1 MVHQSGWGLTG
12 QNPGY
17 QAQNEERAVKVK
29 TVMVAKHGGPE
40 VLAIED
46 ITLAAPGA
54 GEVQVEHKAI
64 GLNFIDT
71 YFRTGLYPAPSMPF
85 TPGNEGAGIVRAVG
99 KGVTGF
105 RPGER
110 VAYVGTLGAY
120 ADARNISADKL
131 VKLPAAIGF
140 DAAAAM
146 MLKGL
151 TAEYLLFRSFRVKKG
166 HTILVHAAAGGTGLI
181 LCQWA
186 NALGA
191 TVIGTVGSAEKGKL
205 AKAHG
210 AHHIINY
217 STEDFAARVKEITK
231 GALCDVVYDG
241 VGKATFPKS
250 LDCLKPFGT
259 FVSFGNASGAIDAF
273 NIGLLAG
280 KGSLYATRPTLFT
293 HIANPKTYAQ
303 MARRLF
309 RAVANGTLKIPAR
322 RSFALAKV
330 ADAHRALESRATTG
344 STVLIP

>member
-1 MVHQSGWGLTG
+1 M
-12 QNPGY
+12 
-17 QAQNEERAVKVK
+17 QAVRVEAY
-29 TVMVAKHGGPE
+29 GGPE
-40 VLAIED
+40 VLTFQE

-54 GEVQVEHKAI
+54 GEVTIEHKAI

-85 TPGNEGAGIVRAVG
+85 TPGNEAAGIVKAVG
-99 KGVTGF
+99 AGVTNVKAGD
-105 RPGER
+105 R

-120 ADARNISADKL
+120 AEQRNIAATSL
-131 VKLPAAIGF
+131 VKLPAKVSF
-140 DAAAAM
+140 ETAAAM

-151 TAEYLLFRSFRVKKG
+151 TAEYLLFRSFKVKAG

-186 NALGA
+186 KALGA

-210 AHHIINY
+210 ADHIINY
-217 STEDFAARVKEITK
+217 ATEDFAARVKEITK
-231 GALCDVVYDG
+231 GALCEVVYDG
-241 VGKATFPKS
+241 VGKSTFPGS

-259 FVSFGNASGAIDAF
+259 FVSFGSASGPVEAF
-273 NIGLLAG
+273 DIGLLAK

-293 HIANPKTYAQ
+293 HIGNPATYAA
-303 MARRLF
+303 MAKRLF
-309 RAVANGTLKIPAR
+309 TAVGNGTLSIPAR
-322 RSFALAKV
+322 NRFALKDV
-330 ADAHRALESRATTG
+330 ADAHRALEGRTTTG